1 MTNTLQY
8 SALAISD
15 LDEIWDYFADECDS
29 IEAAELTV
37 NTILG
42 SAENLKEFPEMGTS
56 LNKIIPI
63 ESNYRFLVSGHYLI
77 FYRIEERYIYIDRI
91 IHFRR
96 NYISILFGEIS

>member
-42 SAENLKEFPEMGTS
+42 SAEKLKEFPEMGTS

-77 FYRIEERYIYIDRI
+77 FYRIEDSNVYIDRI
-91 IHFRR
+91 LHFRR

>member
-1 MTNTLQY
+1 MTDTLQY

-15 LDEIWDYFADECDS
+15 LDEIWDYFADECDNV
-29 IEAAELTV
+29 EAAEQTV

-42 SAENLKEFPEMGTS
+42 SVENLKEFPQIGTS

-77 FYRIEERYIYIDRI
+77 FYRIEDSNVYIDRI
-91 IHFRR
+91 LHFRR
-96 NYISILFGEIS
+96 NYINILFGEIS